1 MTFLPGLTDTGA
13 DGRAVM
19 KDVLSKNVDEISK
32 DKRKI
37 LVTVILRNKR
47 TKL

>member
-1 MTFLPGLTDTGA
+1 MTFLPGLTDIGV

-19 KDVLSKNVDEISK
+19 KDDLSKDVGEISK
-32 DKRKI
+32 NKKI
-37 LVTVILRNKR
+37 LVTVFLRNKR

>member
-32 DKRKI
+32 NKKI
-37 LVTVILRNKR
+37 LVTVILRNKGI
-47 TKL
+47 KL